1 MFVVNVQIYLSLA
14 TRCFLVAAFQGPV
27 FEADVLIP
35 SSKGASKMLLETER
49 GRMDIVE
56 P

>member
-14 TRCFLVAAFQGPV
+14 TRCFLVEASQRLM

-35 SSKGASKMLLETER
+35 SSKGASKMLLETGMR
-49 GRMDIVE
+49 RMDIVE